1 MPVDLQGRG
10 QYLELA
16 LFSQNVVS
24 ALLEFVDKD
33 REDRL
38 EPSLNEALT
47 SLNAVTSD
55 DLNRLVGERVAA
67 FSSYEQLKTLNE
79 VWSKDDI
86 VWSKDD
92 IKEAA
97 EVISRLLN
105 APKPSKKK
113 ADAERL
119 VDLFSKLQKQALRRH
134 FQQPLDAAI
143 AW

>member
-86 VWSKDD
+86 
-92 IKEAA
+92 KEAA
-97 EVISRLLN
+97 EVISRLLR